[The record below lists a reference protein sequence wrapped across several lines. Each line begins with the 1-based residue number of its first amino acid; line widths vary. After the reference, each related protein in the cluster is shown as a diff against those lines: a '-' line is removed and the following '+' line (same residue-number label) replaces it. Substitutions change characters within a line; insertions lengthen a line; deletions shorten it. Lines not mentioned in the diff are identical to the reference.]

1 MKSSVF
7 PEPRKH
13 IHKIGEYTSGKT
25 SKDFKRKQ
33 HNSIKLSSNEASW
46 GASPYALNS
55 VRRLADNIN
64 VYPESQS
71 LELREAIAE
80 FNDISADNIILGNG
94 SNEIIQFI
102 LQAYVNPG
110 ENIVVPDITFS
121 MYRIYAE
128 IAGIKVR
135 TASVDASFDISLD
148 KLSSK
153 ITSKTKALFIAN
165 PNNPTGLLLNKMN
178 LELFLMGLNKD
189 ILVVIDEAY
198 ADFCED
204 DLKPD
209 FISMIK
215 SGRYPNLIV
224 LRTFSKA
231 FGLAGLRLGYG
242 IACKSIIFN
251 LKKVSQPFNVN
262 ALAIVAGVDSLN
274 KLSHYYRVIH
284 QTSVGK
290 KYLEAKLRE
299 SEIPFIATF
308 ANFIM
313 IHVSD
318 AKEVAAYLGNQG
330 IIVRDLTSFGLNNY
344 IRVTISNHEHNRQ
357 FISQLN
363 DYYKKEEDV

>member
-25 SKDFKRKQ
+25 SKDFNKKQ

-46 GASPYALNS
+46 GSSPYALNS
-55 VRRLADNIN
+55 LRRLANTIN
-64 VYPESQS
+64 LYPESQP

-80 FNDISADNIILGNG
+80 FNKISSDNIVLGNG

-102 LQAYVNPG
+102 LQAYINPG
-110 ENIVVPDITFS
+110 ENIVVPDLTFS

-128 IAGIKVR
+128 ISGIKVR
-135 TASVDASFDISLD
+135 TASVDDSFDISLD
-148 KLSSK
+148 RLASK

-198 ADFCED
+198 GDFCED

-215 SGRYPNLIV
+215 SGRHPNLII
-224 LRTFSKA
+224 LKTFSKA

-242 IACKSIIFN
+242 IACKTIANN
-251 LKKVSQPFNVN
+251 LKKVSQPFNIN
-262 ALAIVAGVDSLN
+262 TLAVIAGVDSLK

-299 SEIPFIATF
+299 SGISFLPTF

-313 IHVSD
+313 IYVRD
-318 AKEVAAYLGNQG
+318 AKDVAAYLGNQG
-330 IIVRDLTSFGLNNY
+330 IIVRDLTSFGLDEY

-363 DYYKKEEDV
+363 DYYRKEEDV